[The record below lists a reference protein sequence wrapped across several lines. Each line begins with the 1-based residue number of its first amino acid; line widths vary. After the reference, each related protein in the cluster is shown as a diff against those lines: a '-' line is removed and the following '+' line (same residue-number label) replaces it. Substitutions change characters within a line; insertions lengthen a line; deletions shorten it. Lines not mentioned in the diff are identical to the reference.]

1 MPLSDTSLPYGI
13 RDIKVARLKADGT
26 PDVLIDLPNA
36 QTMSFSEAEDF
47 EELRGDDKVVAR
59 RGKGPNIE
67 FELDAGGINLAA
79 AVVMNGGAVVET
91 GTTGSMVRTYRKKDT
106 DSKPY
111 FYAVGQSISD
121 SGGDF
126 HTVMYRLIAD
136 GGFEGS
142 QEDGSFWVTKV
153 SGTGLGSLQTGA
165 TKGALYDFVQNE
177 VVTDIS
183 VTA

>member
-1 MPLSDTSLPYGI
+1 MALTDTSLPYGI
-13 RDIKVARLKADGT
+13 RDIKVAKLKADGT
-26 PDVLIDLPNA
+26 PDILIDLPNA

-79 AVVMNGGAVVET
+79 AVIMNGGSIVES
-91 GTTGSMVRTYRKKDT
+91 GTAGSLTRTYRKRDT

-111 FYAVGQSISD
+111 FYAEGQSISD

-126 HTVMYRLIAD
+126 HTKMYRLIAD
-136 GGFEGS
+136 DGFEGS
-142 QEDGSFWVTKV
+142 QEDGSFWVTSV
-153 SGTGLGSLQTGA
+153 SGTGLGSLQSGA
-165 TKGALYDFVQNE
+165 VKGALYDFIQNE
-177 VVTDIS
+177 VVTDIVAS
-183 VTA
+183 A